1 MPSSS
6 PSSSSLLLLVPPED
20 RFDCTYYTTTTRR
33 SSSSSKQRRFWNK
46 LTQRFR
52 RRCRHGGGDL
62 VQCASA
68 AVLTPPPLEEVD
80 RTLPRNDP
88 DDIPQDDD
96 MTVAPHHDF
105 HHEMAGLCHMM
116 NQLEQEIE
124 RTSRTALVSQPSSSR
139 GRRRQEQHEEHVTT
153 LHTYYEAAK
162 STIPR
167 LTQIQQELTDL
178 EKALDELEAWN
189 AKRFPDRPSH
199 PKRAGDKDTIKT
211 SFSVA
216 APPLEEEEEERSL
229 EREQASEAKKN
240 GKFPFFFADM
250 WAPRHRLRTHVVP
263 ESTVVVAAADQE
275 PEIGTDTD
283 QEQESQNTAAHVA
296 MMMRAKQFLQGMNRQ
311 AKKEEQEQEDTVSSS
326 DSNRP
331 KFPHHAW
338 SPVTPTAE
346 TKQAKSEL
354 TDTSTP
360 TNVTSSNSLLETK
373 MDQEWKALQK
383 LNTDGP
389 QYISSS
395 SPQPN
400 ASQTLA
406 PNQESDDNT
415 QDKEDHFS
423 LKELAQQWVATR
435 DAAQEDGQEEDDDE
449 SRQTAKVP
457 SVTTTSRTTTVP
469 KVSHKPLT
477 MGAVKSSSSSRI
489 GGKPIPAANTHMPAS
504 TGTMMTTTATKKRVV
519 VGRRKVV
526 VGSTTTTT
534 TTSTVS
540 SPSMQHSKR
549 VPIRSMASTTRTPTK
564 DSNQQN
570 PFVGRLST
578 TSSIEVTNG
587 ATVPSGDTP
596 PPSAIDQDDEMDK
609 ENTQEKPQ
617 RVLKRYLTKR
627 KQQQPEESTTL

>member
-1 MPSSS
+1 M
-6 PSSSSLLLLVPPED
+6 
-20 RFDCTYYTTTTRR
+20 
-33 SSSSSKQRRFWNK
+33 
-46 LTQRFR
+46 TQRFR
-52 RRCRHGGGDL
+52 RRSRHGRGDL

-68 AVLTPPPLEEVD
+68 AVLTPPVLEEVD
-80 RTLPRNDP
+80 RTIPRNDP
-88 DDIPQDDD
+88 DDLAQDDD
-96 MTVAPHHDF
+96 MTGTPPHDF

-153 LHTYYEAAK
+153 LHTYYKAAK

-211 SFSVA
+211 SFSVT
-216 APPLEEEEEERSL
+216 APPLEEEEMSL
-229 EREQASEAKKN
+229 EGDQPSQAKKN

-263 ESTVVVAAADQE
+263 ESTVGVAAADQE

-311 AKKEEQEQEDTVSSS
+311 AKKEQDTVSSS
-326 DSNRP
+326 ESNRP
-331 KFPHHAW
+331 KVPHHAC

-346 TKQAKSEL
+346 TKQVESEIR
-354 TDTSTP
+354 DTSTP
-360 TNVTSSNSLLETK
+360 KNVTSSNSMLETK

-406 PNQESDDNT
+406 PNQASDDST
-415 QDKEDHFS
+415 HDKEDHFS

-449 SRQTAKVP
+449 SRQATKVP

-477 MGAVKSSSSSRI
+477 MGAVKPSSSRI

-534 TTSTVS
+534 TTTTVS